1 MACSNESAKSVLC
14 PALGLSPVASRDDKR
29 GSAQKGG
36 PMLVRLSI
44 IGAVA
49 ALLMVPD
56 TLSAQGVGGTVS
68 TSVSRGIP
76 TAADLER
83 SSRSANKYRSLHKHT
98 TPAKSRRRQ

>member
-1 MACSNESAKSVLC
+1 
-14 PALGLSPVASRDDKR
+14 
-29 GSAQKGG
+29 
-36 PMLVRLSI
+36 MLVRLSI
-44 IGAVA
+44 IGAVT
-49 ALLMVPD
+49 ALLMVPN

-98 TPAKSRRRQ
+98 TPGNRVADSDPYVNGEGP

>member
-1 MACSNESAKSVLC
+1 
-14 PALGLSPVASRDDKR
+14 
-29 GSAQKGG
+29 
-36 PMLVRLSI
+36 MLVRLSI

-83 SSRSANKYRSLHKHT
+83 SSRSANKYRSLYKHT

>member
-1 MACSNESAKSVLC
+1 
-14 PALGLSPVASRDDKR
+14 
-29 GSAQKGG
+29 
-36 PMLVRLSI
+36 MLLRLSI
-44 IGAVA
+44 IGAVTV
-49 ALLMVPD
+49 LLMVPA

-83 SSRSANKYRSLHKHT
+83 SSRSANNYRTLHKHT

>member
-1 MACSNESAKSVLC
+1 
-14 PALGLSPVASRDDKR
+14 
-29 GSAQKGG
+29 
-36 PMLVRLSI
+36 MLVRHSI
-44 IGAVA
+44 IGAVT
-49 ALLMVPD
+49 ALVMVPA

-83 SSRSANKYRSLHKHT
+83 SSRSANNNRSLHKQS

>member
-1 MACSNESAKSVLC
+1 MISEVRPK
-14 PALGLSPVASRDDKR
+14 
-29 GSAQKGG
+29 KGG

-44 IGAVA
+44 IGAVT

-56 TLSAQGVGGTVS
+56 MLSAQGVGGTVT

-83 SSRSANKYRSLHKHT
+83 SSRSANKYRNLHKHK
-98 TPAKSRRRQ
+98 TPAKSRRRE